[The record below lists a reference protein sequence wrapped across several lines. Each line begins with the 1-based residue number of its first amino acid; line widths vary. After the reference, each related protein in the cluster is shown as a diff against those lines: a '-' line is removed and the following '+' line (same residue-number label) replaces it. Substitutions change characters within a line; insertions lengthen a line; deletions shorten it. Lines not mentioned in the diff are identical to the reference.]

1 MRLWGRSGEEHP
13 TQGTQVQSRPRRA
26 KHSWC
31 VGGNVVGM
39 GQAREEQG
47 PGVRGNGGGSEVM
60 AVGMWLV

>member
-1 MRLWGRSGEEHP
+1 MRLWGQSGEEHP
-13 TQGTQVQSRPRRA
+13 THREQQVQSRPRRA
-26 KHSWC
+26 KHGWC

-47 PGVRGNGGGSEVM
+47 PGGSEVM